1 MTTNLPPI
9 LKIPT
14 ETLVHTT
21 DSPPLVTPT
30 ISIVQQ
36 TITPIPTPPIT
47 TETSTITTAVTESDA
62 LFDVQLRVAKL
73 EKDVSELKKID
84 HSAEALAT
92 LKSQAPTV
100 IDNYLRS
107 KLDDSLY
114 KALQRH
120 IADLI
125 QKHSVKPAPESSKIQ
140 TPSID
145 LEPESEKS
153 SSKIRKIKKK
163 QAKKQKMPQYTIKS
177 TDKGTLKEYD

>member
-30 ISIVQQ
+30 ILIVQQ

-62 LFDVQLRVAKL
+62 LSDVQLRVAKL
-73 EKDVSELKKID
+73 EKDVSELKKIN

-92 LKSQAPTV
+92 LKSQV
-100 IDNYLRS
+100 
-107 KLDDSLY
+107 
-114 KALQRH
+114 
-120 IADLI
+120 

-177 TDKGTLKEYD
+177 TDKATLKEYD